1 MSLQSMFSGRSDLE
15 ITIRKPAI
23 PDLISGKGETEGREN
38 KRRPSIPS
46 EDAERE
52 AKTPALS
59 GIEIAPQTDV
69 QMERCLCRIER
80 RQSSLIAYVNM
91 EHPDVAESMKSR
103 PANTRA
109 LSFLI
114 TGQIA
119 ELMAKDDQMRREMFP
134 KNVNDEIDSIR
145 GDGVSS
151 YIMRLLVDRVRGHKT
166 PVIT

>member
-1 MSLQSMFSGRSDLE
+1 MFSGRSDLE
-15 ITIRKPAI
+15 ITIRKPSI
-23 PDLISGKGETEGREN
+23 PDLDSGDGDKEGGER
-38 KRRPSIPS
+38 KRRPSTPN

-52 AKTPALS
+52 AKTSALS
-59 GIEIAPQTDV
+59 GIEIAPQTDI

-80 RQSSLIAYVNM
+80 RHSSLIAYVNM
-91 EHPDVAESMKSR
+91 EHPDVAEAMKSR

-134 KNVNDEIDSIR
+134 KQTIDEIDAFR
-145 GDGVSS
+145 GDGLSS
-151 YIMRLLVDRVRGHKT
+151 YIMRILVDRVRGHKT
-166 PVIT
+166 EATV